1 MSDPFFGEAMAFF
14 LWPSLPVG
22 PEDRTGVESES
33 YPTGALP
40 SRLHM
45 STAEKILHHPF
56 FARWITAIPLV
67 NFR

>member
-40 SRLHM
+40 
-45 STAEKILHHPF
+45 I
-56 FARWITAIPLV
+56 
-67 NFR
+67 